1 MCDTEIEIEI
11 EADKQRMVQKED
23 KEEDRYDV
31 ETVYNN
37 TLVRTYPDIH
47 IRTGVLL
54 PPSERSAPLHPN
66 NT

>member
-11 EADKQRMVQKED
+11 EADKQRMIQKED

-37 TLVRTYPDIH
+37 TLVRTYPNIH
-47 IRTGVLL
+47 IRTD
-54 PPSERSAPLHPN
+54 E
-66 NT
+66 

>member
-11 EADKQRMVQKED
+11 EADKQRMVQTED

-37 TLVRTYPDIH
+37 TLVPTYPDIH
-47 IRTGVLL
+47 IRTD
-54 PPSERSAPLHPN
+54 E
-66 NT
+66 